1 MTIATE
7 HDDVSMKNKIDFSL
21 SQINH
26 KKATLCVGGGLGLIT
41 LLCQAPAEV
50 EGQGYA

>member
-50 EGQGYA
+50 EGKGYA